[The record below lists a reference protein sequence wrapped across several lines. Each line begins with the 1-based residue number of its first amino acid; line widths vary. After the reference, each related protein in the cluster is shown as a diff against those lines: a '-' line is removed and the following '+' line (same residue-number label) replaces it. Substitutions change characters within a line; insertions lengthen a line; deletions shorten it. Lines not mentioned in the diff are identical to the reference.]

1 MSLFDICQWI
11 QDSSIGT
18 GIRESTYVFPL
29 IEATHVL
36 GLAVSVG
43 TIAIVDLRLIG
54 ATMTKE
60 PVTDV
65 IEQLQPWTLS
75 GFVVDVPQRRSSCSG
90 RKQPGC
96 IPATA
101 TGPSSCF
108 LFLLGVNALLFH
120 TTIYKSVDKWNNDA
134 ITPFR
139 ARMAGWIGITFWAVV
154 IFMGRWTAYNLK

>member
-1 MSLFDICQWI
+1 MSIFEICQWI
-11 QDSSIGT
+11 QQSSIGT
-18 GIRESTYVFPL
+18 EIRESTYVFPL

-43 TIAIVDLRLIG
+43 TITIVDLRLIG

-75 GFVVDVPQRRSSCSG
+75 GFAAMFISG
-90 RKQPGC
+90 ALLFWSEAARLY
-96 IPATA
+96 
-101 TGPSSCF
+101 PSYSYRAKFVF

-120 TTIYKSVDKWNNDA
+120 TTIYKSVDKWNRDST
-134 ITPFR
+134 TPIQ

>member
-1 MSLFDICQWI
+1 MENGVRRITESAVTRISVYIPVPKRRNRVEVMIFNGCGFRFSWGSKDFFGMSIFEICQWI

-54 ATMTKE
+54 ATMRDQ

-65 IEQLQPWTLS
+65 IEQLQP
-75 GFVVDVPQRRSSCSG
+75 
-90 RKQPGC
+90 
-96 IPATA
+96 
-101 TGPSSCF
+101 
-108 LFLLGVNALLFH
+108 
-120 TTIYKSVDKWNNDA
+120 
-134 ITPFR
+134 
-139 ARMAGWIGITFWAVV
+139 
-154 IFMGRWTAYNLK
+154 

>member
-1 MSLFDICQWI
+1 MSLFTICQWI
-11 QDSSIGT
+11 QQSSVGT
-18 GIRESTYVFPL
+18 QIRESTYVFPL

-75 GFVVDVPQRRSSCSG
+75 GFAAMFISG
-90 RKQPGC
+90 ALLFWSEAARLY
-96 IPATA
+96 
-101 TGPSSCF
+101 PSYSYRFKF
-108 LFLLGVNALLFH
+108 LFMFMLGVNALLFH
-120 TTIYKSVDKWNNDA
+120 STTYRSVDKWNNHA
-134 ITPFR
+134 VTPFR
-139 ARMAGWIGITFWAVV
+139 ARMAGWIGITFWAAV
-154 IFMGRWTAYNLK
+154 IFCGRWTAYNLK

>member
-1 MSLFDICQWI
+1 MSLFTICQWI

-18 GIRESTYVFPL
+18 SIRESTYVFPL
-29 IEATHVL
+29 VEATHVL

-75 GFVVDVPQRRSSCSG
+75 GFAAMFLSG
-90 RKQPGC
+90 ALLFWSEAARLY
-96 IPATA
+96 
-101 TGPSSCF
+101 PSYSYRVKFLF
-108 LFLLGVNALLFH
+108 LFLLGINALLFH

-134 ITPFR
+134 VTPFR
-139 ARMAGWIGITFWAVV
+139 ARMAGWIGITFWGVV
-154 IFMGRWTAYNLK
+154 IFCGRWTAYNLK

>member
-1 MSLFDICQWI
+1 MSIFEICQWI
-11 QDSSIGT
+11 QDTSIGT

-29 IEATHVL
+29 IEASHVL

-65 IEQLQPWTLS
+65 IEQLEPWSLWGFLVMFLS
-75 GFVVDVPQRRSSCSG
+75 GGLLFWSEAARLY
-90 RKQPGC
+90 
-96 IPATA
+96 
-101 TGPSSCF
+101 PSYSYRIKFIF
-108 LFLLGVNALLFH
+108 LFLLGVNALYFH
-120 TTIYKSVDKWNNDA
+120 ATTYKSVDRWNNDA
-134 ITPFR
+134 VTPFK